1 MSFNQILKTENAVLN
16 HENAK
21 AFKMS
26 AEMELYTAVCASS
39 MQPKFYES
47 NNECVERIAKL
58 VKQVNPIFVA
68 QLAIYA
74 RTVMNLR
81 SVPLLLVVELAR
93 VHSGDDL
100 VSRTI
105 DKVVL
110 RADEIMELLMCYQWR
125 NPQPGL
131 KKLNKLSNQIKR
143 GLQLAF
149 NKFDEYQFAK
159 YDRNGMEVKLRDALF
174 LVHPKAKDE
183 AQQLL
188 FDKIS
193 SNTLSTPYTWETELS
208 KLGTQHFEYP
218 EAHQNAFRDKWSELI
233 MSGQLGYMA
242 LLRNLRNILNAE
254 VSTEVLQIVA
264 NRISDSHGVAHSKQ
278 FPFRYFSAYRELED
292 STNPNVALIID
303 ALEKAMQVSASN
315 IPVFND
321 NENTLIACDMSG
333 SMKAPISRNSKIK
346 LYEVGCTLAMLLQN
360 RCKNLR
366 CGIFGNEWELVNFD
380 SKNILSNVSFLNNL
394 IGKVGYGTN
403 GNKPLEYLI
412 NEKLVM
418 DKVVYFTDCQFWNY
432 YFDNH
437 SFFNL
442 WEEYK
447 SIAPNAQLYLFD
459 LAGYGH
465 SPIDVTRRDVT
476 IISGWNERIFDI
488 IDSINNAEDSLEKIR
503 SIMV

>member
-105 DKVVL
+105 NKVVL

-159 YDRNGMEVKLRDALF
+159 YDRRELEVKLRDALF
-174 LVHPKAKDE
+174 IVHPKAKNE
-183 AQQLL
+183 EQQQL
-188 FDKIS
+188 FNKIAS
-193 SNTLSTPYTWETELS
+193 KSLETPYTWETELS
-208 KLGTQHFEYP
+208 KLGTQHFESL
-218 EAHQNAFRDKWSELI
+218 EARQNAFRDKWSELI
-233 MSGQLGYMA
+233 MSEQLGYMA
-242 LLRNLRNILNAE
+242 LLRNLRNILNADVNE
-254 VSTEVLQIVA
+254 DILQIVA
-264 NRISDSHGVAHSKQ
+264 NRISNPHEVARAKQ
-278 FPFRYFSAYRELED
+278 FPFRYYSAYQELVNCA
-292 STNPNVALIID
+292 NPNIELIVD
-303 ALEKAMQVSASN
+303 ALEKAIQISVEN
-315 IPVFND
+315 IPVFGKD
-321 NENTLIACDMSG
+321 EKLMIACDMSA
-333 SMKAPISRNSKIK
+333 SMNIGISKGSKIK

-360 RCKNLR
+360 CCKNLH
-366 CGIFGNEWELVNFD
+366 CGIFANEWEPVNFD
-380 SKNILSNVSFLNNL
+380 NKNILSNISLLRNL
-394 IGKVGYGTN
+394 IGKVGYGTD
-403 GNKPLEYLI
+403 GGKPLESLI
-412 NEKLVM
+412 NNKTVY
-418 DKVVYFTDCQFWNY
+418 DKVIYFTDCQFWDSQYDGNT
-432 YFDNH
+432 
-437 SFFNL
+437 FFKL
-442 WEEYK
+442 WEDYK

-459 LAGYGH
+459 LAGYEH
-465 SPIDVTRRDVT
+465 SPIDITRRDVT
-476 IISGWNERIFDI
+476 IISGWSERIFDI
-488 IDSINNAEDSLEKIR
+488 LDSIKHIDDSLSQIR
-503 SIMV
+503 NIKV